1 MAPTSIPSNG
11 TPLTMR
17 LAFTGFIVAVFGA
30 LLAFAA
36 MAPQAMAQP
45 LAAGIPLSLILAA
58 VVIACAIGST
68 GLYVVL
74 ANRKAS

>member
-1 MAPTSIPSNG
+1 MAPTTISSKG
-11 TPLTMR
+11 TPLAMR
-17 LAFTGFIVAVFGA
+17 LAFTVFIVAVFGA

-45 LAAGIPLSLILAA
+45 LAGGIPLSLVLAA

-74 ANRKAS
+74 ANQKAS

>member
-1 MAPTSIPSNG
+1 MALPSIPSNG
-11 TPLTMR
+11 TSLTMR
-17 LAFTGFIVAVFGA
+17 LAFTAFIVAAFGA

-45 LAAGIPLSLILAA
+45 LAGGIPLSLVLAA